1 MTPPGGAERPA
12 AIKPDGERLLVRCAG
27 VSKYFG
33 GVAAL
38 RNVSLE
44 FRAGEIVCLIGDNGA
59 GKSTLVKL
67 LSGVLQPDEG
77 ELWFGDERV
86 ENLTPRRAQD
96 HGVQAVYQNLALC
109 DTLGAA
115 ANVMLGQEPVKFRI
129 GPLRFIDRGAEADGA
144 DRCVAEIGVQLKD
157 LNRPVKQLSGGQR
170 QAVAIAR
177 ATVRGHRLII
187 LDEPTA
193 ALGVKQTKST
203 LDLVRR
209 VAARD
214 VAVVMISHNM
224 EDVFAIADRIVVMR
238 LGAVVLDRAAR
249 ATTREEVVEHM
260 TGISLTTPQ

>member
-1 MTPPGGAERPA
+1 MTAPNPQDAG
-12 AIKPDGERLLVRCAG
+12 PDGEAGRLLVRCAG

-33 GVAAL
+33 GVQAL
-38 RNVSLE
+38 RDVSLE
-44 FRAGEIVCLIGDNGA
+44 FRAGEILCLLGDNGA
-59 GKSTLVKL
+59 GKSTLVKI
-67 LSGVLQPDEG
+67 LSGVYQPDEG
-77 ELWFGDERV
+77 ELWFEDERV

-96 HGVQAVYQNLALC
+96 HGVQAVHQNLALC

-129 GPLRFIDRGAEADGA
+129 GPLRFIDRSAEAGGA
-144 DRCVAEIGVQLKD
+144 DRCIAEIGVTLKD
-157 LNRPVKQLSGGQR
+157 LNHPVKQLSGGQR

-193 ALGVKQTKST
+193 ALGVRQTRST

-214 VAVVMISHNM
+214 VAVVMVSHNM
-224 EDVFAIADRIVVMR
+224 EDVFAVADRIVVMR
-238 LGAVVLDRAAR
+238 LGTVVLDRPAR
-249 ATTREEVVEHM
+249 TTTREEVVEHM
-260 TGISLTTPQ
+260 TGISLGTPP